1 ISGNIIRKNDFSLD
15 LSINGTFLSNK
26 VVDFGSLQIPT
37 GEVKGQGLSGAYA
50 QLLINDKPLNTF
62 YLKKFI
68 GIDKTTGISLYEG
81 GEEKFLL
88 GSANPDVLLGFT
100 INAAYKKFS
109 LEAAMN
115 GAFGHYIY
123 NNTANAITSFNNLGK
138 RNIGKAE
145 LELARSLGEKP
156 VNPTSASS
164 RYLEKGDYM
173 KMGNATISYSIG
185 SIGKSIKNANIYLT
199 GQNLFILTD
208 FTGFDPEVNVSKPLN
223 GIPSFGMEYIPYPS
237 ARTFTLG
244 INFAL

>member
-1 ISGNIIRKNDFSLD
+1 
-15 LSINGTFLSNK
+15 
-26 VVDFGSLQIPT
+26 V
-37 GEVKGQGLSGAYA
+37 
-50 QLLINDKPLNTF
+50 INDKPLSTF

-88 GSANPDVLLGFT
+88 VRLILMCYLDSRLTAL
-100 INAAYKKFS
+100 IKSFS

-138 RNIGKAE
+138 RNIGKSE

-164 RYLEKGDYM
+164 RYLEKGNYM

-185 SIGKSIKNANIYLT
+185 SIGKSIKGANVYIT

-223 GIPSFGMEYIPYPS
+223 GIPSFGMEYVPYPT

-244 INFAL
+244 INFSL